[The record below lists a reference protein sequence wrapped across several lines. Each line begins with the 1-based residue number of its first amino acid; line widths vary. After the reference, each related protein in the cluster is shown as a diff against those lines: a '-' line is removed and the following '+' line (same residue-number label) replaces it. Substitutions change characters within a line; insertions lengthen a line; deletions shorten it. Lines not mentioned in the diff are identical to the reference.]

1 MDPRRFLVDAESD
14 GQRLDM
20 FIARQSGD
28 SLSRS
33 RAQGLIADG
42 VVSVDGTVVTAA
54 KRRLVAGESV
64 AFVEPPPLDADPLP
78 EAIPRV
84 IVHEDADLVVV
95 DKPAGLV
102 VHPGA
107 GNWTGTLV
115 NALLH
120 HCGDSLSGVGG
131 VKRPGIVHRL
141 DKETS
146 GLIVVAK
153 SDVAH
158 RGLSEQ
164 FAAHGKDGRL
174 VRAYLALVW
183 GKPVR
188 KMATVATSLG
198 RSTSDRVKRAVVPEG
213 RSDARHAVTRYKVE
227 AVSSLEDGIAAL
239 VECTLETG
247 RTHQIR
253 VHMAH
258 VGHPLVGDNVYGAGF
273 RTKAERL
280 EPPAAAVVKAFE
292 RQALHAH
299 RLGFVHPV
307 TGESLDFRSP
317 LPADMRELCTALDVV
332 IPE

>member
-1 MDPRRFLVDAESD
+1 MDTRRFLVDADSD

-54 KRRLVAGESV
+54 KRRLVAGENV

-78 EAIPRV
+78 EAIPLT
-84 IVHEDADLVVV
+84 IAYEDDDLVVI

-146 GLIVVAK
+146 GLLVVAK
-153 SDVAH
+153 SDIAH

-183 GKPVR
+183 GMPVR
-188 KMATVATSLG
+188 KVGTIATSLG
-198 RSTSDRVKRAVVPEG
+198 RSTTDRVKRAVVPEG
-213 RSDARHAVTRYKVE
+213 RSDARHAVTRYRVV
-227 AVSSLEDGIAAL
+227 AISALDDGIATL

-258 VGHPLVGDNVYGAGF
+258 VGHPLIGDNVYGAGF

-280 EPPAAAVVKAFE
+280 EAPAAAVVKAFE

-307 TGESLDFRSP
+307 TGEALDFHSP
-317 LPADMRELCTALDVV
+317 LPADMRELCTALDVSF
-332 IPE
+332 PE

>member
-1 MDPRRFLVDAESD
+1 MDTRRFLVDAESE
-14 GQRLDM
+14 GQRLDL
-20 FIARQSGD
+20 FIARQSGE

-33 RAQGLIADG
+33 RVQALIAEG
-42 VVSVDGTVVTAA
+42 VVSIDGTVVTSA
-54 KRRLVAGESV
+54 KRRLSAGESV
-64 AFVEPPPLDADPLP
+64 EFVEPPPQDADPLP
-78 EAIPRV
+78 EAIPLT
-84 IVHEDADLVVV
+84 IVYEDADLVVV

-146 GLIVVAK
+146 GLLVAAK

-158 RGLSEQ
+158 RGLADQ

-174 VRAYLALVW
+174 IRAYLALVW
-183 GKPVR
+183 GRPGR
-188 KMATVATSLG
+188 KMGTIATSLG

-213 RSDARHAVTRYKVE
+213 RGDARHAVTRYKVE
-227 AVSSLEDGIAAL
+227 AISSLEDGIAAL

-258 VGHPLVGDNVYGAGF
+258 IGHPLVGDNVYGAGF

-280 EPPAAAVVKAFE
+280 EAPAAAVVRAFE

-307 TGESLDFRSP
+307 TGETLDFRSP
-317 LPADMRELCTALDVV
+317 LPGDMRELCAALAV
-332 IPE
+332 IPPE

>member
-1 MDPRRFLVDAESD
+1 MDTRRFLVDAESE
-14 GQRLDM
+14 GQRLDL
-20 FIARQSGD
+20 FIARQSGE

-33 RAQGLIADG
+33 RVQALIAEG
-42 VVSVDGTVVTAA
+42 VVSIDGTVVTSA
-54 KRRLVAGESV
+54 KRRLAAGESV
-64 AFVEPPPLDADPLP
+64 EFEEPPPQDADPLP
-78 EAIPRV
+78 EAIPLT
-84 IVHEDADLVVV
+84 IVYEDADLVVV

-146 GLIVVAK
+146 GLLVAAK

-158 RGLSEQ
+158 RGLADQ

-183 GKPVR
+183 GRPGR
-188 KMATVATSLG
+188 KMGTIATSLG
-198 RSTSDRVKRAVVPEG
+198 RSSSDRVKRAVVPEG
-213 RSDARHAVTRYKVE
+213 RGDARHAVTRYKVE

-258 VGHPLVGDNVYGAGF
+258 IGHPLVGDNVYGAGF

-280 EPPAAAVVKAFE
+280 EAPAAAVVKAFE

-307 TGESLDFRSP
+307 TGETLDFRSP
-317 LPADMRELCTALDVV
+317 LPGDMRELCAALAV
-332 IPE
+332 IPHE